1 MLSFKKTAAGCALAV
16 ATFTNIGSAQPPAPG
31 GQAAP
36 AAGAAAPTPMY
47 FSFPLEIT
55 VNKPAAEVWARV
67 GKYCD
72 IQEWLGLTCTLS
84 SGKEGE
90 FGAVRSLNN
99 GSIQEIIVGRTA
111 MSYTYAQP
119 VRPGRPYDMYHGT
132 LEAQAITPT
141 TTKLLYTL
149 VVDEGIL
156 ADDTA
161 READKARR
169 ATQFKAALDN
179 MKILAEGGTLPP
191 RGQGRGAGKGGPGGQ
206 GKGKQ

>member
-1 MLSFKKTAAGCALAV
+1 
-16 ATFTNIGSAQPPAPG
+16 
-31 GQAAP
+31 
-36 AAGAAAPTPMY
+36 
-47 FSFPLEIT
+47 LEIT

-84 SGKEGE
+84 AGKEGE

-132 LEAQAITPT
+132 LEAQAITPA

-149 VVDEGIL
+149 VVDEGSL
-156 ADDTA
+156 ADDAA

-169 ATQFKAALDN
+169 ATQFKTALDN

-191 RGQGRGAGKGGPGGQ
+191 RPQGRGGAGKGGPGGGQ

>member
-1 MLSFKKTAAGCALAV
+1 MLNLKKAGVGWAIAIAA
-16 ATFTNIGSAQPPAPG
+16 ATGVGSAQTP
-31 GQAAP
+31 AP
-36 AAGAAAPTPMY
+36 AAASAAPTSMY
-47 FSFPLEIT
+47 YAFPLEIV

-72 IQEWLGLTCTLS
+72 IQEWLGLTCTLT

-90 FGAVRSLNN
+90 AGAVRSLNN
-99 GSIQEIIVGRTA
+99 GAIQEIIVGKSA

-119 VRPGRPYDMYHGT
+119 AKPGRPYDMYHGT

-141 TTKLLYTL
+141 TTKLIYT
-149 VVDEGIL
+149 VVIDEGVQ
-156 ADDTA
+156 AEDA

-169 ATQFKAALDN
+169 ATQFKTALDN

-191 RGQGRGAGKGGPGGQ
+191 RQGRGGRTGGQ
-206 GKGKQ
+206 SRGQQ

>member
-1 MLSFKKTAAGCALAV
+1 MVSLLIPPVLLWQDVRHTLVSVSSAEQRTVATRRHPLEEFMLSFKKTGAGCALAV
-16 ATFTNIGSAQPPAPG
+16 AALTNVGSAQPPAPG
-31 GQAAP
+31 GQ

-141 TTKLLYTL
+141 TTKLIYTL
-149 VVDEGIL
+149 VVDEGSL

-161 READKARR
+161 R
-169 ATQFKAALDN
+169 
-179 MKILAEGGTLPP
+179 
-191 RGQGRGAGKGGPGGQ
+191 
-206 GKGKQ
+206 

>member
-1 MLSFKKTAAGCALAV
+1 MLDFKKTAFGCALAV
-16 ATFTNIGSAQPPAPG
+16 AALTNVGSAQPPAPAG
-31 GQAAP
+31 P
-36 AAGAAAPTPMY
+36 VAGAAAPPPMY
-47 FSFPLEIT
+47 VSFPLEII
-55 VNKPAAEVWARV
+55 VNKPAADVWARV

-72 IQEWLGLTCTLS
+72 IQEWLGLACTLA
-84 SGKEGE
+84 SGKEGD

-119 VRPGRPYDMYHGT
+119 ARPGRPYDMYHGT

-141 TTKLLYTL
+141 TTKLLYT
-149 VVDEGIL
+149 VVIDEGIL
-156 ADDTA
+156 ADDAA

-169 ATQFKAALDN
+169 ATQFKTALDN

-191 RGQGRGAGKGGPGGQ
+191 RAQGRGGGGGQ

>member
-1 MLSFKKTAAGCALAV
+1 VEEFMLNLKKTSVAWALAIAA
-16 ATFTNIGSAQPPAPG
+16 ATGVGSAQTP
-31 GQAAP
+31 AP
-36 AAGAAAPTPMY
+36 AAASATPTPMY
-47 FSFPLEIT
+47 YAFPLEIV

-90 FGAVRSLNN
+90 AGAVRSLNN
-99 GSIQEIIVGRTA
+99 GAIQEIIVGKSA

-119 VRPGRPYDMYHGT
+119 ARPGRPYDMYHGT
-132 LEAQAITPT
+132 LEAQALTPT
-141 TTKLLYTL
+141 TTKLMYTV
-149 VVDEGIL
+149 VVDEGVQ
-156 ADDTA
+156 ADDAA

-169 ATQFKAALDN
+169 ATQFKSALEN

-191 RGQGRGAGKGGPGGQ
+191 RQGRGGRGGGRGRGQ
-206 GKGKQ
+206 Q

>member
-16 ATFTNIGSAQPPAPG
+16 AALTNVASAQAP
-31 GQAAP
+31 AP

-72 IQEWLGLTCTLS
+72 IQEWLGLACTLS

-149 VVDEGIL
+149 VVDEGSL
-156 ADDTA
+156 ADDAA

-191 RGQGRGAGKGGPGGQ
+191 RQGRGGGGQ

>member
-1 MLSFKKTAAGCALAV
+1 MLNPKKTVAGLALAV
-16 ATFTNIGSAQPPAPG
+16 AALTNVASAQAPAPS
-31 GQAAP
+31 AA
-36 AAGAAAPTPMY
+36 AVAPTPMY
-47 FSFPLEIT
+47 FAFPLEIV
-55 VNKPAAEVWARV
+55 VNKPAAEVWARI

-90 FGAVRSLNN
+90 AGAVRSLNN
-99 GSIQEIIVGRTA
+99 GAIQEIIVGRSA

-119 VRPGRPYDMYHGT
+119 VRPGRAYDMYHGT

-141 TTKLLYTL
+141 TTKLLYT
-149 VVDEGIL
+149 VVIDEGVQ
-156 ADDTA
+156 ADDAA

-169 ATQFKAALDN
+169 ATQFKAALEN

-191 RGQGRGAGKGGPGGQ
+191 RQGRGGRGGQGRGQ
-206 GKGKQ
+206 Q

>member
-1 MLSFKKTAAGCALAV
+1 MPSLGKTAAGWAVALAAV
-16 ATFTNIGSAQPPAPG
+16 ANVGNAQPPAP
-31 GQAAP
+31 A
-36 AAGAAAPTPMY
+36 AAGAAPTPMY
-47 FSFPLEIT
+47 FSFPLEVV

-72 IQEWLGLTCTLS
+72 IQEWLGLTCTLT
-84 SGKEGE
+84 SGRDGE

-99 GSIQEIIVGRTA
+99 GAIQEIIVARTP

-132 LEAQAITPT
+132 LEAREITPT
-141 TTKLLYTL
+141 TTKLVYTL
-149 VVDEGIL
+149 VVDEGVQ
-156 ADDTA
+156 ADDAA

-169 ATQFKAALDN
+169 ATQFKTALEN

-191 RGQGRGAGKGGPGGQ
+191 RAQGRGGRGGQGRSQ
-206 GKGKQ
+206 Q